1 MWGDMASVDS
11 KLIKYPESSDSHLS
25 RDMPPE
31 EKEQETDRW
40 KEGPSYPATRSSAS
54 QAIAASSATL
64 HHFPSLCF
72 SF

>member
-31 EKEQETDRW
+31 EKEQEETDRW
-40 KEGPSYPATRSSAS
+40 RNHLIPPP
-54 QAIAASSATL
+54 TL
-64 HHFPSLCF
+64 LPLKL
-72 SF
+72 

>member
-1 MWGDMASVDS
+1 MWADMASVDS

-40 KEGPSYPATRSSAS
+40 RNHLIPPLALLPLK
-54 QAIAASSATL
+54 L
-64 HHFPSLCF
+64 
-72 SF
+72 